1 MSEKY
6 SMDDSKE
13 QRQFAKDLIDAGYKK
28 YGSEDEN
35 QILRKHN
42 LSRDESLSNDKNRV
56 YKDNTTGK
64 AFVLYP
70 GTKDKRD
77 IGTDIAIALGGIFNP
92 IQNLT
97 PRYREA
103 KRVVSKVKS
112 KYGSDKVTAIGHSLG
127 GGLAASSGIKKRITY
142 NKAVGLSDLW
152 KPVSSGEIDY
162 RTKKDPV
169 SVLSYFQRYKKGAKK
184 VQLNR
189 GNGLIDSHMQKYLY

>member
-1 MSEKY
+1 MT
-6 SMDDSKE
+6 DSKE
-13 QRQFAKDLIDAGYKK
+13 QRAFTKDLIDAGYKTFK
-28 YGSEDEN
+28 SEEEN

-56 YKDNTTGK
+56 YKDNTSGQ
-64 AFVLYP
+64 AYVLYP
-70 GTKDKRD
+70 GTKDKKD
-77 IGTDIAIALGGIFNP
+77 IATDIAIGLGGLLTP

-103 KRVVSKVKS
+103 KRVAGKVKQ

-152 KPVSSGEIDY
+152 RSVSSGQIDY

-169 SVLSYFQRYKKGAKK
+169 SFLSYFQRYKKGAKK
-184 VQLNR
+184 VQIDR
-189 GNGLIDSHMQKYLY
+189 GKGLIDSHAAKYLY

>member
-1 MSEKY
+1 MS
-6 SMDDSKE
+6 DSKE
-13 QRQFAKDLIDAGYKK
+13 QRAFTKDLIDAGYKTFK
-28 YGSEDEN
+28 SEEEN

-56 YKDNTTGK
+56 YKDNTTGQ
-64 AFVLYP
+64 AYVLYP

-77 IGTDIAIALGGIFNP
+77 IATDIAIELEGLLTP

-103 KRVVSKVKS
+103 KRVATQVKQ

-142 NKAVGLSDLW
+142 TKAVGLSDLQR
-152 KPVSSGEIDY
+152 PVSSGQIDY

-169 SVLSYFQRYKKGAKK
+169 SFLSYFQRYKKGAKK
-184 VQLNR
+184 VQINR
-189 GNGLIDSHMQKYLY
+189 GNGLIDSHAAKYLY